1 MMVGRPVVFQVT
13 KGEGKIGETVL
24 SVRDLHVRDDRGL
37 LAVSGASFDV
47 RAGEIL
53 GLAGVEGNGQLEL
66 VEALWGLRKPVQ
78 GEIWI
83 EGQKVK
89 RQNPKKAR
97 KAGLGYIPQ
106 DRHGRGL
113 ILGFSVK
120 ENLVLGGH
128 YERPYCAGPI
138 NFFLNSLRISDYCQQ
153 LVKEYSIRTPDLDVP
168 VSSLSGGNQQ
178 KVIVARAL
186 GANPR
191 LVIASQPTRG
201 LDVGATEYIHNV
213 LVRMRESGVAVLLVS
228 ADLDEIL
235 QLSDRIAVIY
245 EGKIVAIKL
254 PKKTSEREL
263 GLLMAGHER
272 ELAAES

>member
-1 MMVGRPVVFQVT
+1 
-13 KGEGKIGETVL
+13 
-24 SVRDLHVRDDRGL
+24 
-37 LAVSGASFDV
+37 
-47 RAGEIL
+47 
-53 GLAGVEGNGQLEL
+53 
-66 VEALWGLRKPVQ
+66 
-78 GEIWI
+78 
-83 EGQKVK
+83 
-89 RQNPKKAR
+89 
-97 KAGLGYIPQ
+97 
-106 DRHGRGL
+106 
-113 ILGFSVK
+113 
-120 ENLVLGGH
+120 
-128 YERPYCAGPI
+128 
-138 NFFLNSLRISDYCQQ
+138 
-153 LVKEYSIRTPDLDVP
+153 